1 MPFTPYHMGPGI
13 LIKSILRG
21 SFSLMVFGWAQ
32 IVMDLQPLVAILT
45 GEGKWHG
52 WTHTFLAAL
61 VLGAA
66 SAVTGKYLS
75 EWGLALLAWGRKPRL
90 VIGWTVAF
98 ISAWIG
104 TFSHI
109 LIDGVLHREMEP
121 LAPFVAGNPLF
132 LALTQAQ
139 VQKFCLICGALGTV
153 VYFAVQLVVILKKQT
168 LRRVANRK
176 DQ

>member
-66 SAVTGKYLS
+66 SAVTG
-75 EWGLALLAWGRKPRL
+75 
-90 VIGWTVAF
+90 GWTGSVFGVSDPAQATAAPLHSPNF
-98 ISAWIG
+98 NPDERAIPLGMRILSHLLLDALNTQSALAAG
-104 TFSHI
+104 TPGF
-109 LIDGVLHREMEP
+109 
-121 LAPFVAGNPLF
+121 
-132 LALTQAQ
+132 
-139 VQKFCLICGALGTV
+139 
-153 VYFAVQLVVILKKQT
+153 
-168 LRRVANRK
+168 
-176 DQ
+176 